1 MMLRLEHNHRNIQAV
16 LFDMDGVL
24 VDSIPLH
31 IRSWNQVL
39 SDCHLPVFEEKLYFS
54 TLGHTNLDML
64 ESYCIAKQ
72 ITLSERQINDIL
84 IKKEAAFRENIR
96 MEAKATPGVMDWLRY
111 FKQQGILCGVASSG
125 TMANITCILSRLQ
138 MADFFAVILSGMNF
152 PLSKPDPF
160 IFNAAAAALGVP
172 APACLVIEDAPA
184 GIEAAQRAGMLCCAI
199 ATSYPK
205 CLLDGADLVLDSLAE
220 DSPQNL
226 FIIEEEK
233 R

>member
-1 MMLRLEHNHRNIQAV
+1 MILRLDHSHRSIQAV

-31 IRSWNQVL
+31 IRSWNQVF
-39 SDCHLPVFEEKLYFS
+39 SDCDLPDFEEVLYFS

-64 ESYCIAKQ
+64 ESYCNAKK
-72 ITLSERQINDIL
+72 ITLSQSQINDIL
-84 IKKEAAFRENIR
+84 VRKEAVFRESIR
-96 MEAKATPGVMDWLRY
+96 LEAKATPGVMDWLMY
-111 FKQQGILCGVASSG
+111 FKEQSILCGVASSG
-125 TMANITCILSRLQ
+125 TMANITYILSRLQ

-172 APACLVIEDAPA
+172 AQACLVIEDAPA
-184 GIEAAQRAGMLCCAI
+184 GIEAAKRAGMLCCAI

-205 CLLDGADLVLDSLAE
+205 RLLDGADLVLDSLAE
-220 DSPQNL
+220 ENPQNL
-226 FIIEEEK
+226 FVAEEEK